1 MEPEPRL
8 RRSVVLLGVLVEG
21 GLAVLACLLG
31 WALGQPVWE
40 RWHWNGWDAALGAG
54 ASLPM
59 LLAFAL
65 CLWWPVGPLGRI
77 RQFCDEVVRPLFAPC
92 SVLDL
97 AVISLLA
104 GVGEEMLFR
113 GVLQEVLS
121 GWLNPWLGLA
131 AASVVFGL
139 FHPITPAYIV
149 LAAAMGAYLGALW
162 LATGNL
168 LTVSITH
175 GLYDFLIL
183 AYLTD
188 KGPWLRRAKREAAAQ
203 GGSDETN

>member
-1 MEPEPRL
+1 MEPQPRL
-8 RRSVVLLGVLVEG
+8 RRSLVLLGVLVEG

-40 RWHWNGWDAALGAG
+40 RWHWSGRDAALGAV

-65 CLWWPVGPLGRI
+65 CLWWPVGPLRRI
-77 RQFCDEVVRPLFAPC
+77 RQFCEEVVQPLFAPC
-92 SVLDL
+92 SLVDL

-113 GVLQEVLS
+113 GVLQEALS
-121 GWLNPWLGLA
+121 ARLNPWLGLA
-131 AASVVFGL
+131 AASAVFGFL
-139 FHPITPAYIV
+139 HPITPSYII
-149 LAAAMGAYLGALW
+149 LAAAMGAYLGGLW

-168 LTVSITH
+168 LTVSVTH
-175 GLYDFLIL
+175 ALYDFLVL
-183 AYLTD
+183 AYLAD
-188 KGPWLRRAKREAAAQ
+188 KGPRLRRPKGEAGAQ
-203 GGSDETN
+203 GPAEKTD